1 MNSFSG
7 SLVIENLRIS
17 LQSVRSHMM
26 RTVLTMLIIAFG
38 IMALVGILTSIDAIK
53 YYLNDNFQMMGANTF
68 TIRNRAMQ
76 VHIGGRSNR
85 PTNFRAITYD
95 EALRFKDEYTFAA
108 IPAVSFFATN
118 IATVKFA
125 SNKTNPN
132 VPVIGC
138 DENYMTTAGTEIGSG
153 RNFSPSEVFYGA
165 SVVILGD
172 DVVKNVFKNAE
183 NPVGQYVTIGGG
195 KYLVVGLL
203 KAKGSSLG
211 FNKDNI
217 CLVPLNNARQRFAR
231 PNINYTINVYV
242 PDPEKLEAA
251 IDQATGILR
260 IIRKVDPGDENSFD
274 ISKSDNLANMLFDS
288 LKYLRMAAT
297 IIGLITLLGA
307 AIGLMNIMLVSVT
320 ERTREIGIRKAIG
333 ATKRTIRNQFM
344 AEAIVIAQMGGILGI
359 VLGIAI
365 GNLLSLSIGSRFIV
379 PWIWIIGG
387 VISCFIVALVSGII
401 PALKASNL
409 DPIDALRY
417 E

>member
-1 MNSFSG
+1 MNFKFSG
-7 SLVIENLRIS
+7 LAFENLRIA
-17 LQSVRSHMM
+17 LQSVRSHMT

-53 YYLNDNFQMMGANTF
+53 YYLNDNFKMMGTNTF
-68 TIRNRAMQ
+68 TVRNRAMQ
-76 VHIGGRSNR
+76 VHIGGRRND
-85 PTNFRAITYD
+85 PKNFREITFD
-95 EALRFKDEYTFAA
+95 EAMRFKEEFNF
-108 IPAVSFFATN
+108 PASPSVYYFATN
-118 IATVKFA
+118 LATVKFG

-138 DENYMTTAGTEIGSG
+138 DENYMITAGTELSAG
-153 RNFSPSEVFYGA
+153 RTFSTTEVFYGA
-165 SVVILGD
+165 SSVILGMD
-172 DVVKNVFKNAE
+172 IVKKVFKNNE
-183 NPVGQYVTIGGG
+183 NPVGQFVTIGGAR
-195 KYLVVGLL
+195 YLVIGVL
-203 KAKGSSLG
+203 KEQGSSLG

-217 CLVPLNNARQRFAR
+217 CLVPINNARERFSR
-231 PNINYTINVYV
+231 PNISYSINVYV
-242 PDPEKLEAA
+242 NNSEKLEAA
-251 IDQATGILR
+251 IDQATGLLR
-260 IIRKVDPGDENSFD
+260 IIRKVSPGDEDSFD
-274 ISKSDNLANMLFDS
+274 ISKSDNLANVLFDS

-333 ATKRTIRNQFM
+333 ARKRTIRNQFM
-344 AEAIVIAQMGGILGI
+344 AEAIVIAQLGGLLGI

-365 GNLLSLSIGSRFIV
+365 GNLLSVSIGSRFII
-379 PWIWIIGG
+379 PWVWILAG
-387 VISCFIVALVSGII
+387 VLSCFAVALLSGII